1 MMLESVSLISVLGAT
16 IASIAVGFVWYGPLF
31 GKQWGELMGQSKEAL
46 PVQRQKSMGKSYIL
60 MAIGS
65 LIMSFI
71 LANFVQVAGALSLI
85 DGMSVAFWAW
95 LGFAV
100 PLLLNEV
107 LWQSKPMKL
116 YLINIGY
123 QLVSFVL
130 MGAIVAA
137 WS

>member
-1 MMLESVSLISVLGAT
+1 MLESVSLLSIFGAT

-31 GKQWGELMGQSKEAL
+31 GKQWVALMGWTEETINI
-46 PVQRQKSMGKSYIL
+46 QRQKSMGKSYIL

-65 LIMSFI
+65 LITSFI
-71 LANFVQVAGALSLI
+71 LANFVQVTGALSLI

>member
-16 IASIAVGFVWYGPLF
+16 VASIATGFVWYGPLF
-31 GKQWGELMGQSKEAL
+31 GKQWGELMGQSREAMTT
-46 PVQRQKSMGKSYIL
+46 QRQKSMGKSYVL
-60 MAIGS
+60 MAAGS
-65 LIMSFI
+65 LVMSFI
-71 LANFVQVAGALSLI
+71 LANFVQVAGAISLI
-85 DGMSVAFWAW
+85 DGISVAFWAW

-100 PLLLNEV
+100 PLLLTEI
-107 LWQSKPMKL
+107 LWESKPVQL

-123 QLVSFVL
+123 QLVSLTL

>member
-16 IASIAVGFVWYGPLF
+16 VASIAVGFVWYGPLF
-31 GKQWGELMGQSKEAL
+31 GKQWSELMGQPQEAL
-46 PVQRQKSMGKSYIL
+46 PAQRQKSMGKSYVL

-71 LANFVQVAGALSLI
+71 LANFVQVTGALSLI

>member
-1 MMLESVSLISVLGAT
+1 
-16 IASIAVGFVWYGPLF
+16 
-31 GKQWGELMGQSKEAL
+31 
-46 PVQRQKSMGKSYIL
+46 